1 MQLSAD
7 SKRPNTLT
15 SAHQLCGR
23 NLHCPRRAA
32 RLIIVSFWCSVE
44 GATLEMITGRG
55 LGEIDECAHG
65 SRVGSNDWMKHMS
78 PVCAA
83 CLKSAR
89 SNVSEVRLVSNPI
102 FATLPL
108 SEGFTQSALF
118 GVFYVIDFDLYRLF
132 EPQCFVILFTQLQL
146 QELKRWFASIGN
158 DSFVDYVIQAEIDQ

>member
-7 SKRPNTLT
+7 SKRPNTL
-15 SAHQLCGR
+15 AHQLCGR
-23 NLHCPRRAA
+23 NLHCTRRTA

-78 PVCAA
+78 PVRAA

-118 GVFYVIDFDLYRLF
+118 GVFYVIDFDLYRCTNH
-132 EPQCFVILFTQLQL
+132 QG
-146 QELKRWFASIGN
+146 FARRHLALVLAAS
-158 DSFVDYVIQAEIDQ
+158 AL